1 MPVRWSVLKVKE
13 ATDIIEEHLTNAETP
28 LQLAR
33 EEVLKAVRLPNL
45 PQYME
50 QSLRGLDNDIQNY
63 RSRLNT
69 RIRSIRDDLPKDQL
83 AHEERMKDQGETQPL
98 V

>member
-1 MPVRWSVLKVKE
+1 MSVKWSPLKVKE
-13 ATDIIEEHLTNAETP
+13 AVDIIEEHVTNAITP
-28 LQLAR
+28 LELAM
-33 EEVLKAVRLPNL
+33 EEVKKAMQIRNL

-83 AHEERMKDQGETQPL
+83 AYEERTREQGETQPL